1 MAKSNAIIDRFID
14 PGRTDLLHV
23 KHSKLGVCIVE
34 KVYPVANSSRV
45 IDSNG
50 DWYNVIL
57 SDLTLVD

>member
-1 MAKSNAIIDRFID
+1 MAKSNAIIERFID
-14 PGRTDLLHV
+14 PGRTELLHV

-34 KVYPVANSSRV
+34 KVYPVNNSSRV

-50 DWYNVIL
+50 DWYNVSL